1 MQEQLCTCLTRY
13 EPGARRELDRV
24 RDVLLED
31 LPPLCVS
38 LVQRRD
44 HSSAYI
50 DLLRGYLMEML
61 GGSASLPPRRGRPAK
76 PFYNFPVLSSAAAK
90 AAPAHPV
97 PGTQLDFAGGTNFRE
112 LGGYEADE
120 GKHVKWGQIWR
131 GIPTCKLTGE
141 ADRAKLDALGLRLI
155 LDLRSVEEAKKEPD
169 YVPDGARLVQ
179 ICGLCPRRHRQADG
193 FGSGRVRCAAGA
205 VPPDADRQQGV
216 QGAVPRTGSG

>member
-1 MQEQLCTCLTRY
+1 M
-13 EPGARRELDRV
+13 
-24 RDVLLED
+24 
-31 LPPLCVS
+31 
-38 LVQRRD
+38 QRRD

-50 DLLRGYLMEML
+50 DLLRSYLMEVL

-120 GKHVKWGQIWR
+120 GKHIKWGQIWR

-155 LDLRSVEEAKKEPD
+155 L
-169 YVPDGARLVQ
+169 
-179 ICGLCPRRHRQADG
+179 I
-193 FGSGRVRCAAGA
+193 CAAAGKCRKNRTTYRTVHVWCRSA
-205 VPPDADRQQGV
+205 AC
-216 QGAVPRTGSG
+216 APRTATRSPLRRMISPP